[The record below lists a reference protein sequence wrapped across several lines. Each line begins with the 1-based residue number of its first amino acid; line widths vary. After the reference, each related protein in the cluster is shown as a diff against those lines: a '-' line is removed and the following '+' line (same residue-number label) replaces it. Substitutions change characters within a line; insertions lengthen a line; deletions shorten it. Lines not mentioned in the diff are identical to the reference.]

1 MEVKFY
7 FTEAFMKKSTL
18 TFISALIVSAV
29 ILSCSDSGSSS
40 SENLSNS
47 LSGTE
52 NTGTQPGSVPSPSEN
67 IFAGKSFLRKDD
79 ESDDDHKAERITFTG
94 TTYEITESNGNI
106 EEEGSYSYSNGTLTM
121 TPEKVMEDFYDTEKL
136 LTKEE
141 ALKETDI
148 ALYVDLLF
156 SPDIYAVTQKADGTL
171 LINATNIEGYYEEVD
186 EFGKDDEFVY
196 IQFSPVKYAHIY
208 NDKTGF
214 YQSSHFS
221 ENTITFVYNNK
232 IDREKTMEATY
243 TVSENTV
250 TVKFGEP
257 VSKTVTVPKETITY
271 ILKEAD

>member
-1 MEVKFY
+1 
-7 FTEAFMKKSTL
+7 MKKSTL

-52 NTGTQPGSVPSPSEN
+52 NIGTQPGSVPSPSEN

-94 TTYEITESNGNI
+94 TTYKITESNGSI

-121 TPEKVMEDFYDTEKL
+121 TPEKIREEFDKEVKF

-141 ALKETDI
+141 ALKEI
-148 ALYVDLLF
+148 EPELYAEVF
-156 SPDIYAVTQKADGTL
+156 FATAIYAVTQKADGTL
-171 LINATNIEGYYEEVD
+171 LLNATNFEGYYHETEGYD
-186 EFGKDDEFVY
+186 KDDDEFIF
-196 IQFSPVKYAHIY
+196 IQLSPTKYADTNI
-208 NDKTGF
+208 KTIGF
-214 YQSSHFS
+214 YRSSHFS
-221 ENTITFVYNNK
+221 GNTITFVHASEEHNNK

-243 TVSENTV
+243 TVSQDTV
-250 TVKFGEP
+250 TVEFDAP
-257 VSKTVTVPKETITY
+257 VSKTVTAQKEIITY